1 MQSTVL
7 RGRYKITKL
16 LGRGGFGET
25 FLAEDGD
32 RPGKPICVVKQL
44 RPNTNSQTVLRAAQ
58 RLFNNEAEILY
69 KLGNNDQIP
78 QLLAHFE
85 EDNQFFLVQEFI
97 EGHDLSQEIAVGR
110 RWREEQVISFL
121 EDVLT
126 TLKFVHEQNVIHR
139 DIKPSNLIRR
149 RRDGKIVLIDFGVV
163 KEIQNL
169 PANKQTNS
177 YPTIAVGTPGYVPN
191 EQLGGKPRFSS
202 DIYALGITAIQAL
215 TQLSPAQLVE
225 DSQSGEIVWQH
236 QAQVSDR
243 LATILNKMVRS
254 HFRDRYQ
261 FVDEVLND
269 LKSLHNSGAA
279 TTVLNITKKQATTSS
294 FRIAVPPQQP
304 VIQTIRTEVQR
315 RQPLN
320 ILLLLLLI
328 PATVGATLYMSGQI
342 KPPQA
347 ERTTATPTTPATIPQ
362 PGGSQTPERMF
373 APSPSPTTTLASP
386 TISSSP
392 SPTTS
397 TARPVPSPQ
406 ASIPNSDLPQSITS
420 PSPIPPSSGTTTRVY
435 TAPKP
440 VDSPKKVASA
450 PNPQIQAVPLTEVQ
464 CSTTSAAGNSQSFVE
479 SLRRLT
485 IGKRSVTAI
494 AELGSQNS
502 NNSATNQ
509 ITTDTPA
516 GVACQLNSPEAP
528 QFSSL
533 NLAFGINDK
542 NQYITK
548 ARKSPQ
554 VRLTI
559 YLDRQNIGSVNVAK
573 GQIKS
578 WGINVA
584 SAQDITLQAEC
595 LGGGSTPNVCPA
607 LVFTQVDLK

>member
-1 MQSTVL
+1 MQSTIL

-25 FLAEDGD
+25 YIAEDGD

-44 RPNTNSQTVLRAAQ
+44 RPNSNSITVLRAAQ

-85 EDNQFFLVQEFI
+85 QDNQFFLVQEFI
-97 EGHDLSQEIAVGR
+97 EGHDLSQEIGVGR

-126 TLKFVHEQNVIHR
+126 TLQFVHQQNVIHR

-163 KEIQNL
+163 KEIQSL

-243 LATILNKMVRS
+243 LAAILNKMVRS

-261 FVDEVLND
+261 FVDEVLDD
-269 LKSLHNSGAA
+269 LKTLHNSGAA
-279 TTVLNITKKQATTSS
+279 TTVLNITKKQTTTASIPTAT
-294 FRIAVPPQQP
+294 PLQQP
-304 VIQTIRTEVQR
+304 VIYTTNAQPPR

-320 ILLLLLLI
+320 LLLLLLLI
-328 PATVGATLYMSGQI
+328 PATVGATLYVSGQI

-347 ERTTATPTTPATIPQ
+347 ERISEKPTLGTIPDTVASQTPNPTFTPLPSPSTTIAAPPTSSSSSPTTPSRSVVPNPQ
-362 PGGSQTPERMF
+362 
-373 APSPSPTTTLASP
+373 
-386 TISSSP
+386 
-392 SPTTS
+392 
-397 TARPVPSPQ
+397 
-406 ASIPNSDLPQSITS
+406 
-420 PSPIPPSSGTTTRVY
+420 
-435 TAPKP
+435 
-440 VDSPKKVASA
+440 ASA
-450 PNPQIQAVPLTEVQ
+450 PNPELPRSVISPRPFSPIPLITPNPTPRQINPPKVATAPTQQIQPVPLTEVQ
-464 CSTTSAAGNSQSFVE
+464 CSTTSASGSSQSFVE
-479 SLRRLT
+479 SLRSLT
-485 IGKRSVTAI
+485 IGKKSVTAL

-516 GVACQLNSPEAP
+516 GVACELNSPEAP

-533 NLAFGINDK
+533 QLAFGINDK
-542 NQYITK
+542 NQYISK
-548 ARKSPQ
+548 ANKRPQ
-554 VRLTI
+554 VKLTV
-559 YLDRQNIGSVNVAK
+559 YLDRQNIGSVDIAR

-595 LGGGSTPNVCPA
+595 LGGGSEPNVCPA
-607 LVFTQVDLK
+607 LVFTQIDLK